1 MTLTRSLT
9 RLAACVALVS
19 LGGAATAHAQQ
30 ISDERLHELMR
41 EAEAAVAE
49 NRLFT
54 EIKVPTGGP
63 TRALTLDQAVEF
75 ALERNLDIAV
85 QRLNP
90 QLQDVSIASARSAY
104 SPTLTSNLSQ
114 SSTQSPAVSQLQ
126 QGTGGGGVQ
135 SKNLTYNGGFTQNM
149 TWGGGQLSATLN
161 NSRQSSNSNN
171 ANFNPQYNSTWTVQ
185 YAQPLLRD
193 FKIDQPRRTLQVS
206 RINRDVSEI
215 QLRASVTNTVA
226 NVQNAYWDYVYAT
239 QAVEAAQTSLDLAN
253 KLVEDN
259 QTRVE
264 VGTMAPIDI
273 VSAQAEQASRR
284 QALVA
289 AQSTRR
295 TSELAL
301 KALIVAGT
309 DDPNWN
315 VTLDPVDRPEFRPQ
329 PVDVQ
334 AAVRRAIAERTD
346 LEIARKNL
354 ETNRLSMSYLKNQ
367 SLPTL
372 DLNVNYGVQGVGGT
386 QFVRSNSGILGSAV
400 TTTIPGGVTDALNS
414 IFKNDNPRWTVGV
427 SLNYPLGLTSQQTS
441 LARARLQA
449 TQVGTQLQQIEL
461 QIARDITN
469 AAINLENTA
478 ESVNAA
484 QASREL
490 SERRLEAEQSKFEVG
505 MSTNYQV
512 VQAQRDLN
520 VARDSELRA
529 ILNYRRSLVEWE
541 RLQQTSLSGGGI
553 TIIQ

>member
-1 MTLTRSLT
+1 
-9 RLAACVALVS
+9 VALVS